1 MGKGLP
7 QQVVSIWNFSTSV
20 ITYLLSIPIYDRI
33 QSFTWSFLFVIMLFI
48 FSHSGH
54 NEEQLTQTGGLKLFN
69 FFLTPL
75 MNSLN
80 WNDQK
85 WYIASKPGV
94 WNAVNGISNIPFYI
108 EEYMAISSLTR
119 QWRHQKLEVDL
130 SREGKMILQCAF
142 VVVIILDV
150 WNHIFFL
157 IFCASL
163 PLKTTSTIPVSFKCE
178 YDYTRIFVRKF
189 LDMSLQFIWVF

>member
-1 MGKGLP
+1 MREGLP
-7 QQVVSIWNFSTSV
+7 QQVVKIWNFSISV
-20 ITYLLSIPIYDRI
+20 ITYLLSIPIYDKI
-33 QSFTWSFLFVIMLFI
+33 QGFTRSFFFVIMLFI
-48 FSHSGH
+48 FGHSGH
-54 NEEQLTQTGGLKLFN
+54 NEEQLTPTGGLKLFN

-85 WYIASKPGV
+85 WYIASKSGV
-94 WNAVNGISNIPFYI
+94 SNAVSGISNICFYI
-108 EEYMAISSLTR
+108 DEYMAISSLTR

-150 WNHIFFL
+150 WNHIFFF

-178 YDYTRIFVRKF
+178 YDYTRIFLENF
-189 LDMSLQFIWVF
+189 